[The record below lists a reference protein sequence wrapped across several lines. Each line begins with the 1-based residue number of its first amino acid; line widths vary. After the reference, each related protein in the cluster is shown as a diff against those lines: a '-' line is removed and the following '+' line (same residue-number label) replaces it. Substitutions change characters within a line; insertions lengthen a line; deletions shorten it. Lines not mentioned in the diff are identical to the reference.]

1 MYFTEQMAAFFC
13 KIYTAVGA
21 DTYILV
27 ALRKNICIHKFNF
40 IPSEHSQYKKKKS
53 NAYLLSN
60 LTDNREVTSHFSF
73 LPWFNFPPL
82 NLTTEPEV

>member
-1 MYFTEQMAAFFC
+1 MNFSAYSHVNFNAFMLNTELETYKILWMLQIMYFTEQMAAFFC

-40 IPSEHSQYKKKKS
+40 IPSEHSQYKKKK
-53 NAYLLSN
+53 
-60 LTDNREVTSHFSF
+60 
-73 LPWFNFPPL
+73 
-82 NLTTEPEV
+82 